1 MSKLLKGSIDLTK
14 IEKSAIFNSEKGGK
28 YINVDIWIN
37 DDADTYGNH
46 AGIKQSIKEGE
57 NDFKSHYI
65 GNAKKGFGWDD
76 NASGSSKTEQT
87 PPKAAPLPES
97 DDLPF

>member
-37 DDADTYGNH
+37 DEADNYGNH

-76 NASGSSKTEQT
+76 AA
-87 PPKAAPLPES
+87 PAPAPAPKAAPLPES